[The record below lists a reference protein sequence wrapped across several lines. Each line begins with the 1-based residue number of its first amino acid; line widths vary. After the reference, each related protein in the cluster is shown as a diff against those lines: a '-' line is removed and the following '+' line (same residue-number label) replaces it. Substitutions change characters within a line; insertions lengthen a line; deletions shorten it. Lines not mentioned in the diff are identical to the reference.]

1 MRSLLFRVTVGIWC
15 ACLGFTVVAA
25 GIGFVGLVGVR
36 SATDTGRSIAS
47 DELTSAVVT
56 AQFGTDAQAALGTGQ
71 RLALSDDPSVRKQ
84 LAAALIA
91 RVIPAVDTDLAAVE
105 RIHAAD
111 GQAEWAEIVVLS
123 KQWLEARNQLTVV
136 AGAPGRDPAASA
148 LLASVFVPLNAH
160 VHVLLGREQTD
171 AHDSQ
176 RTTDSLSYRLSWAIV
191 IAVLAFLAAAAVAGW
206 AGTRF
211 MRRVLEPA
219 QDQVEFADTLQLAEN
234 ETEAHRLLQVHL
246 ERSVTEAAVTV
257 LNRNNSADR
266 LEPVTVL
273 PADSPLAATLL
284 HAEPRSCL
292 AVRSG
297 RVHDDG
303 NEHRAL
309 LSCSVCGRCPGLS
322 TCTPLTVGG
331 EVIGSVLVARAH
343 AYTASERRTIRDSVN
358 QAAPVLANLRNLAIA
373 ELRAATDSLTGL
385 PNKRAVADN
394 IKRMLAQ
401 ASRNLTPLCLLML
414 DLDHFR
420 DINERFG
427 HPTGDEALANVG
439 ATLRT
444 ALRDSDFAGRNGGE
458 EFVVILPD
466 TDLSGGMLVA
476 ESIRASIAEISLP
489 GIDLTVTASVG
500 LATYPDHAT
509 SAERLERLADSA
521 LYVAKR
527 SGRNRIEI
535 ATPTSDDRGLT
546 HPRPDEVPATP
557 PARLAEPSRPV
568 GLTLNGTGLDR
579 DDSLDA
585 HVPTI
590 R

>member
-15 ACLGFTVVAA
+15 ACLGFTGVAA
-25 GIGFVGLVGVR
+25 LIGFVGMVGVR

-56 AQFGTDAQAALGTGQ
+56 ARFGTDAQAALATGQ
-71 RLALSDDPSVRKQ
+71 RLALSTGAAVRTQ
-84 LAAALIA
+84 LSDALA
-91 RVIPAVDTDLAAVE
+91 TQQIPGVDADLAALE

-111 GQAEWAEIVVLS
+111 GPAEWAEIVLLA
-123 KQWLEARNQLTVV
+123 KQWLAVRNQLTIV
-136 AGAPGRDPAASA
+136 AGGSGPDPGASA
-148 LLASVFVPLNAH
+148 VLTTAFLPLD
-160 VHVLLGREQTD
+160 VHVRGLLDREQTD
-171 AHDSQ
+171 ARDSQ
-176 RTTDSLSYRLSWAIV
+176 QTTDSLSYRLSWAIV
-191 IAVLAFLAAAAVAGW
+191 VAVLAFLLAAVAAGW

-234 ETEAHRLLQVHL
+234 ETEAHRLLQIHL
-246 ERSVTEAAVTV
+246 ERSVNEAAITV

-266 LEPVTVL
+266 LEAVTVL
-273 PADSPLAATLL
+273 AADSLLAGTLR

-303 NEHRAL
+303 TEHRAL
-309 LSCSVCGRCPGLS
+309 LSCSVCGQCPGRS

-331 EVIGSVLVARAH
+331 EVIGSVLASRAH
-343 AYTASERRTIRDSVN
+343 PYNASERLTIRDSVN

-427 HPTGDEALANVG
+427 HPTGDQALANVG
-439 ATLRT
+439 AAMRT

-466 TDLSGGMLVA
+466 TDLAGGLLAA
-476 ESIRASIAEISLP
+476 ENIRASIAEISLP
-489 GIDLTVTASVG
+489 GVDLAVTASVG

-535 ATPTSDDRGLT
+535 ATPTTEDRG
-546 HPRPDEVPATP
+546 PRPDEIHATEVGRP
-557 PARLAEPSRPV
+557 GDQSPNGNGFRSGSSLAS
-568 GLTLNGTGLDR
+568 
-579 DDSLDA
+579 